1 MKMHS
6 YEHQDWEPVV
16 FNKKEGGSKNI
27 TYQNSA
33 GTKRKNELLSDDIP
47 SLKVISKEQSLA
59 IIQAR
64 NAKGIS
70 QKELAQKMGVNV
82 SIIQEYENG
91 KVKSFNKSFLTR
103 IMKVLGAKL

>member
-1 MKMHS
+1 MHS

-16 FNKKEGGSKNI
+16 FKKDGSNNGKGNI
-27 TYQNSA
+27 HQNAA

-47 SLKVISKEQSLA
+47 TLNVITKQQSMA

-70 QKELAQKMGVNV
+70 QKDLAQKMGVNV

-91 KVKSFNKSFLTR
+91 KVKSFNKSFLAK
-103 IMKVLGAKL
+103 IMRVLGTKL

>member
-1 MKMHS
+1 MHS
-6 YEHQDWEPVV
+6 YEHQDWEPVI
-16 FNKKEGGSKNI
+16 FQKKESNSGKANA
-27 TYQNSA
+27 YQNA
-33 GTKRKNELLSDDIP
+33 PGTKRKNELLSDDIP
-47 SLKVISKEQSLA
+47 TLNVISKEQSMA

-91 KVKSFNKSFLTR
+91 KVKSFNKSFLAR